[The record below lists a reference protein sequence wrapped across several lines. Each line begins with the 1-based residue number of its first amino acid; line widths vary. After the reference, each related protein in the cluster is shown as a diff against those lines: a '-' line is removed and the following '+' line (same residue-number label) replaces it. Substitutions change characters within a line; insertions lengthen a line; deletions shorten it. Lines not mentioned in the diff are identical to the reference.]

1 MCFDEFL
8 SGGSAVAFVANRCFC
23 RYNTRMVK
31 SVIPWAKTDRESV
44 RQEAEPYREM
54 SVEGRLVALA
64 AACRA
69 AMRLLRTR
77 DDQRRV
83 LAHTDPLPESSIRAL
98 RRLQRQKREKS
109 PDA

>member
-1 MCFDEFL
+1 
-8 SGGSAVAFVANRCFC
+8 
-23 RYNTRMVK
+23 MVK
-31 SVIPWAKTDRESV
+31 STIPWAKTDRESV
-44 RQEAEPYREM
+44 EQEAAPYRGM
-54 SVEGRLVALA
+54 SVERRLISLA

-77 DDQRRV
+77 EDQRKV

-109 PDA
+109 PHA